1 MAYRFL
7 LFYVSGIDY
16 GSRIELC
23 VVAET
28 ETGYLKDVHADIT
41 VQWVKGNVSE
51 VCNEV
56 LMGNAG
62 FPRRIQVWYRADSA
76 LTFHIL
82 PWICAQWPNAVME
95 GKSAREG
102 SIQDEV
108 GRQTEPG
115 EIP

>member
-41 VQWVKGNVSE
+41 VQ
-51 VCNEV
+51 
-56 LMGNAG
+56 
-62 FPRRIQVWYRADSA
+62 
-76 LTFHIL
+76 
-82 PWICAQWPNAVME
+82 
-95 GKSAREG
+95 
-102 SIQDEV
+102 
-108 GRQTEPG
+108 
-115 EIP
+115 